1 MRLMRRQPVICFVDD
16 LFGRDND
23 VKGERGKSKELEA
36 VGRKER
42 EGEMGVFFWA
52 AQAREEREERELEKR

>member
-1 MRLMRRQPVICFVDD
+1 MRLRKQSAICFVDD

-42 EGEMGVFFWA
+42 EGEMGVFFGSTSWVRKR
-52 AQAREEREERELEKR
+52 RERKVEKR